1 MDFEWDETKRQSN
14 IEKHQVD
21 LLDAVL
27 IFESWVLT
35 ERDERFDYGETRF
48 RSIGY
53 ADDRCYVIIHAE
65 RAGRVRLISAWQ
77 GGRRDQ
83 RKYQTGFARRNP
95 GDEGKG

>member
-35 ERDERFDYGETRF
+35 ERDERFDSSG
-48 RSIGY
+48 RSGMPTTV
-53 ADDRCYVIIHAE
+53 A
-65 RAGRVRLISAWQ
+65 
-77 GGRRDQ
+77 
-83 RKYQTGFARRNP
+83 T
-95 GDEGKG
+95 